1 MQILRD
7 EEDFACALD
16 SWPDQELV
24 QLLQL
29 RLAFYAEYDDLDLSE
44 LFKLILI
51 EPGDTLE
58 ELNLEFN
65 GGFLINH
72 FSGRRYGDPGFKPAF
87 EVLEEYPGFY
97 AMLFCEGDGGFGIEV
112 MAPKSTGI
120 DPRLLNLCSQFA
132 TLAPPLTP

>member
-16 SWPDQELV
+16 SWAGQELA
-24 QLLQL
+24 QLLQS
-29 RLAFYAEYDDLDLSE
+29 RLSFYAEYEEPLPDLY
-44 LFKLILI
+44 KLILI
-51 EPGDTLE
+51 EPGETLAD
-58 ELNLEFN
+58 LDSEFD
-65 GGFLINH
+65 GAFLINH
-72 FSGRRYGDPGFKPAF
+72 YSGRRYGDPAFKPAF

-97 AMLFCEGDGGFGIEV
+97 AMLFCEGDGGFGVEV
-112 MAPKSTGI
+112 IVPKSTDI

>member
-16 SWPDQELV
+16 SWVDQELV
-24 QLLQL
+24 QLLQS
-29 RLAFYAEYDDLDLSE
+29 RLAVYAEYEEPLRE
-44 LFKLILI
+44 LFKLILV
-51 EPGDTLE
+51 EPGDTLDD
-58 ELNLEFN
+58 LDREFN
-65 GGFLINH
+65 GAFLINH
-72 FSGRRYGDPGFKPAF
+72 YSGRRYGDPAFKPAL

-112 MAPKSTGI
+112 IVPKASDI
-120 DPRLLNLCSQFA
+120 DPRLLSLCAQFA